1 MKYRIGFTVL
11 LGACYLLLALQA
23 SFGIT
28 AAHFWPDMLAFFCTL
43 LVLPLAVFSIWK
55 VHLAG
60 RLLLIDAGV
69 MASTAL
75 FHVDAKDEASVAIL
89 VALPIA
95 FAGLLLLKKQSAPLG
110 PNE

>member
-1 MKYRIGFTVL
+1 MKSRIGFAVL
-11 LGACYLLLALQA
+11 LGACYLVLGVRA

-28 AAHFWPDMLAFFCTL
+28 AAHVWPGMLEFFCML
-43 LVLPLAVFSIWK
+43 SVLPLAIFAIWR

-60 RLLLIDAGV
+60 RLLLVDAGV

-75 FHVDAKDEASVAIL
+75 FQIDEASVAIL

-95 FAGLLLLKKQSAPLG
+95 FAGLLLLKKQGGPFG
-110 PNE
+110 PND

>member
-1 MKYRIGFTVL
+1 MKSRVGFTVF
-11 LGACYLLLALQA
+11 LGACYLVLGVQA

-43 LVLPLAVFSIWK
+43 LVLPLAIFSIWR

-75 FHVDAKDEASVAIL
+75 FHVYAKDEASVAIL
-89 VALPIA
+89 IALPLA
-95 FAGLLLLKKQSAPLG
+95 LAGLLLLKKQSA
-110 PNE
+110 